1 MTDSYEETI
10 IDIPSSRRGSCQD
23 QAPSTTTTTHEPR
36 EDAQRQGKMMAAP
49 KTKEYIKM
57 IHLILSK
64 LAKRK
69 RPPPPLLTDYLH
81 YTQPGETTPLL
92 WDHDDTIDLIIKL
105 RSVLIICENT
115 GLSILDQR

>member
-1 MTDSYEETI
+1 MNDSNEETI
-10 IDIPSSRRGSCQD
+10 IDIPSSRRGSFQD
-23 QAPSTTTTTHEPR
+23 HVPSITTSEPR
-36 EDAQRQGKMMAAP
+36 SQRQGLMMAAP

-69 RPPPPLLTDYLH
+69 RPPPPPITNFLH
-81 YTQPGETTPLL
+81 HTQPGEITPLL